1 MEDAWGGVDEAGLR
15 AANPVISAILAQQ
28 PALCSVLR
36 APNGSDNGG
45 CTYCAGVRNVF
56 QLAALDG
63 PCVCVFAQ
71 HQSEVLESLNSEG
84 ETRQWMD
91 AEAAVGCECGWLLRT
106 RQESVTE
113 LAPGRMRPS
122 SASTSRTPQLAVALS
137 CAAAS
142 TSNTKVV
149 VQSAR
154 LSSAFTVDGKPHRH
168 PLETDSAAV
177 LSVAMCGCGWL
188 VWPLCCEPR

>member
-63 PCVCVFAQ
+63 PCVCVCVCTTPIRGTGIIEFRRRD
-71 HQSEVLESLNSEG
+71 
-84 ETRQWMD
+84 TTMD
-91 AEAAVGCECGWLLRT
+91 GC
-106 RQESVTE
+106 
-113 LAPGRMRPS
+113 
-122 SASTSRTPQLAVALS
+122 
-137 CAAAS
+137 
-142 TSNTKVV
+142 
-149 VQSAR
+149 
-154 LSSAFTVDGKPHRH
+154 
-168 PLETDSAAV
+168 
-177 LSVAMCGCGWL
+177 
-188 VWPLCCEPR
+188 